1 VRLHGLS
8 TVGHCVLPYRGE
20 FGEILDFERSLTAA
34 EAGTTARL
42 LTALLTDSHL
52 SELDQDLRIADAL
65 HAYKVDAFDA
75 AEFLERGRLAI
86 AAYVRRAGPWLRTV
100 FVRDTNT
107 TGCLE
112 HKLIS
117 LACALTAVRDG
128 TPPPRP
134 LTASERVKELF
145 GRRAHRVPLTPV
157 RGATLL
163 RSDQGLTGSIRYAFR
178 MATAADGPSAS
189 LGTARPD
196 FGRAVFVDDVE
207 VDPHTGAVLRA
218 GSRVCVDHIP
228 TQVLV
233 KGVGP
238 TRYAGNRF
246 SLRVSG
252 ALTSLQGERDWV
264 HSETLAR
271 GGVPV
276 YRPLELIL
284 LPYCQWHPSMGWRPM
299 VVYARLPLE
308 NLRISDLALLPR
320 AKRRVAIAT
329 LRAKLAACAGVS
341 VRSIRGA
348 ELVRFLVAR
357 LGRIAGLC
365 AAGGTFGGRP
375 FFHSSLHEQNI
386 SLLGELADLGEG
398 RFVRD
403 AGELRAAYAASSY
416 LNPEG
421 GWPVAVRLAT
431 REAACFK
438 HVAHLFAV
446 LAATVLEPSA
456 ERPRKELNALFWRC
470 HRDGTAGLR
479 ADRVDA
485 LLGA

>member
-1 VRLHGLS
+1 M
-8 TVGHCVLPYRGE
+8 LPYRGE
-20 FGEILDFERSLTAA
+20 FGETLDFERLLTAS

-52 SELDQDLRIADAL
+52 SELDRDLCIADAL
-65 HAYKVDAFDA
+65 HAYKVGTFNA

-100 FVRDTNT
+100 FVRDSNP

-117 LACALTAVRDG
+117 LACALTAIRDG
-128 TPPPRP
+128 PAPPAP
-134 LTASERVKELF
+134 LAASERVKELF
-145 GRRAHRVPLTPV
+145 GRRAYRLPLTPV

-163 RSDQGLTGSIRYAFR
+163 RSDQDLTASSRYAFR
-178 MATAADGPSAS
+178 VSTPADGPSAS

-207 VDPHTGAVLRA
+207 VHPHTGAVLHA
-218 GSRVCVDHIP
+218 EGEGCMGHIP
-228 TQVLV
+228 TQIVV

-246 SLRVSG
+246 SLRASG
-252 ALTSLQGERDWV
+252 GLTSLQGERDWV

-284 LPYCQWHPSMGWRPM
+284 LPYCQWHPSMGWRPL
-299 VVYARLPLE
+299 VIYARLALE
-308 NLRISDLALLPR
+308 NLRVSDLALLPR

-329 LRAKLAACAGVS
+329 LRVKLAACAGVS
-341 VRSIRGA
+341 PRSIKGA
-348 ELVRFLVAR
+348 QVVRFLVAR

-365 AAGGTFGGRP
+365 ASGKTFGGRP
-375 FFHSSLHEQNI
+375 FFHASLHEQNI
-386 SLLGELADLGEG
+386 SLLGELADFGEG
-398 RFVRD
+398 RFVSD
-403 AGELRAAYAASSY
+403 ASELRAAYTSSSY
-416 LNPEG
+416 VNSER
-421 GWPVAVRLAT
+421 GWPAGVRLGT

-446 LAATVLEPSA
+446 LAATVLETES

>member
-1 VRLHGLS
+1 M
-8 TVGHCVLPYRGE
+8 LPYRGE
-20 FGEILDFERSLTAA
+20 FGETIDFERLLTEA
-34 EAGTTARL
+34 EAGTTAPL
-42 LTALLTDSHL
+42 LTALLADPHL
-52 SELDQDLRIADAL
+52 AELDRDLRVADVL
-65 HAYKVDAFDA
+65 HAYRRGAFDA

-100 FVRDTNT
+100 FVRDDNT

-117 LACALTAVRDG
+117 LVCALTAVRDG
-128 TPPPRP
+128 NSTPAP

-163 RSDQGLTGSIRYAFR
+163 RGDQGPTGSSRYAFR
-178 MATAADGPSAS
+178 MATPADGPSAS

-196 FGRAVFVDDVE
+196 FGRAVFVEDVE
-207 VDPHTGAVLRA
+207 VDPHTGATQCAEGGRH
-218 GSRVCVDHIP
+218 VDHIP
-228 TQVLV
+228 TQILV

-246 SLRVSG
+246 SLRASG
-252 ALTSLQGERDWV
+252 GLTSLQGERDWV
-264 HSETLAR
+264 HSEMLTR

-284 LPYCQWHPSMGWRPM
+284 LPYCQWHPSMGWRPL

-308 NLRISDLALLPR
+308 NLRISDLALLSR
-320 AKRRVAIAT
+320 AKRTVAITA
-329 LRAKLAACAGVS
+329 LRAKLAAFAGVS
-341 VRSIRGA
+341 VRSISGA
-348 ELVRFLVAR
+348 EVVRFLVAR

-375 FFHSSLHEQNI
+375 FFHASLHEQNI

-398 RFVRD
+398 RFVSD

-416 LNPEG
+416 VNQEHA
-421 GWPVAVRLAT
+421 WPAAVRLGT

-438 HVAHLFAV
+438 HAAHLFAA
-446 LAATVLEPSA
+446 LAATVLDPAA

-470 HRDGTAGLR
+470 HREGAAGLR
-479 ADRVDA
+479 ADRVDE
-485 LLGA
+485 LLSA